1 MNFVLY
7 SQLNGGGI
15 VAKSLVIVESPA
27 KAKTI
32 KKFLG
37 PNYTVKASIG
47 HIIDL
52 PKSKLGVDIDNNF
65 NPQYIT
71 IRGKGDVLKEIKSEA
86 KKADKVFLA
95 TDPDREGEAI
105 SWHLSNA
112 LNIDNDTTCRIE
124 FNEITKNAIKHAIK
138 NPRKIDM
145 HLVDAQQA
153 RRVLDRLVGYQISPL
168 LWRKMRK
175 GLSAGRV
182 QSVATKLIKEREE
195 EINAFVP
202 QEYWSILAKLKTKNN
217 EKFEGKFSRGPEGI
231 KDLNN
236 ENEVNSILN
245 RLDSKKLTITEIKE
259 TEKKRSASNPFTTST
274 LQQEASNK
282 LGFSTKKTM
291 SIAQQL
297 YEGVDVAKVG
307 TVGLITYIRT
317 DSIRLSEEA
326 VKNISEYI
334 ETKFGKE
341 YISTTKRVEKKAK
354 GVQDAH
360 EAIRP
365 TEVLWEPDKIK
376 ESLTKDQFKLYKI
389 IWERTVASF
398 MSPAVFDTISIELE
412 ENDVTFKV
420 SGSRLKFKG
429 FLEVYTY
436 GSISDDVLLPKLNKG
451 DVINITN
458 IEPNQHFTQPP
469 ARYTEASLVKTME
482 ELGIGRPST
491 YSPTISTI
499 LSRGYV
505 EKDGKSLKPTELGTI
520 VTEILDEFFKDVLNV
535 NFTAEF
541 EKYLDSIEEGQGDWK
556 SLIKDFYKDFEVML
570 KKAEENMEEINLVE
584 ESDEDCSK
592 CGARML
598 IKHGRYGKFLACSNY
613 PECTH
618 TKPILNKIGVTCP
631 ICQEGEVV
639 ERRSKK
645 GRLFY
650 GCSQF
655 PACKF
660 VSWGRPINEKCPECN
675 SVLVHKINKKSEKIM
690 CSSKECKYE
699 REVNTN
705 ES

>member
-1 MNFVLY
+1 M
-7 SQLNGGGI
+7 
-15 VAKSLVIVESPA
+15 AKSLVIVESPA

-65 NPQYIT
+65 DPQYIT
-71 IRGKGDVLKEIKSEA
+71 IRGKGEVLKEIKAEA
-86 KKADKVFLA
+86 KKAKKVYLA

-112 LNIDNDTTCRIE
+112 LNINSEEPCRIE

-138 NPRKIDM
+138 HPRKINM

-153 RRVLDRLVGYQISPL
+153 RRVLDRLVGYKISPL

-195 EINAFVP
+195 EIKAFIP
-202 QEYWSILAKLKTKNN
+202 EEYWSILAKLKTNN
-217 EKFEGKFSRGPEGI
+217 GEKFEGKFNRGPDGS
-231 KDLNN
+231 KDLSN
-236 ENEVNSILN
+236 ETEVNSILS
-245 RLDSKKLTITEIKE
+245 LLKKKELTITDIKE
-259 TEKKRSASNPFTTST
+259 TEKKRSANNPFTTST

-291 SIAQQL
+291 SVAQQL
-297 YEGVDVAKVG
+297 YEGVDIAKEG

-317 DSIRLSEEA
+317 DSIRLSDEA
-326 VKNISEYI
+326 IKSISQYI
-334 ETKFGKE
+334 ESTYGKE
-341 YISTTKRVEKKAK
+341 YLTKTKKTEKKEK

-365 TEVLWEPDKIK
+365 TEVLREPDKVK
-376 ESLTKDQFKLYKI
+376 DSLTKDQYKLYKL
-389 IWERTVASF
+389 IWERTVASQ
-398 MSPAVFDTISIELE
+398 MASAIYDTVSIELQ
-412 ENDVTFKV
+412 ENDVIFKA

-429 FLEVYTY
+429 FLEVYTF
-436 GSISDDVLLPKLNKG
+436 GSVSEDILLPKLNKG
-451 DVINITN
+451 DVIKITS

-469 ARYTEASLVKTME
+469 ARYTEASLVRTME

-505 EKDGKSLKPTELGTI
+505 EKDGKSLRPTELGII
-520 VTEILDEFFKDVLNV
+520 VTEILDEFFPEVIDV
-535 NFTAEF
+535 NFTADF
-541 EKYLDSIEEGQGDWK
+541 EKYLDSVEDGQGNWK
-556 SLIKDFYKDFEVML
+556 SLIKHFYKDFEVML
-570 KKAEENMEEINLVE
+570 QKAEENMEVIDLVE
-584 ESDEDCSK
+584 ESDEDCNK
-592 CGARML
+592 CNAKML

-613 PECTH
+613 PECTN

-650 GCSQF
+650 GCSLF
-655 PACKF
+655 PQCRF
-660 VSWGRPINEKCPECN
+660 VSWGKPINEKCPQCN
-675 SVLVHKINKKSEKIM
+675 NVLIHKVNKKSEKIM

-699 REVNTN
+699 REVVGS